1 MKTFI
6 RTTLLILFISALIL
20 GLAALVYK
28 TRSLDPAL
36 HQSVNVPIQTLEN
49 INAQW
54 DVDVLRS
61 REGLNA
67 NYDRLTNSIPTLR
80 QTQITL
86 KKIIT
91 ELNDSKL
98 EQANE
103 TLNGLLEQKIAL
115 IDNFKSQHALLRNSL
130 RFLPTAVEQLDVQL
144 ASSPMPS
151 PSTDTATTTLSYK
164 ELGSLAT
171 ELLTDILKFNALP
184 DVTNQQQVETLISR
198 LENLDAD
205 YPLLIKDQL
214 SMIMNHARTI
224 LMQRE
229 SEDAVLAESDAL
241 PVEQSL
247 STLVQQFENY
257 FATLQQEHDQW
268 SKALNIYAVS
278 LLGLLLLTGINLWRS
293 YRSLDQANAL
303 LEQRVKERTAE
314 LTRTLE
320 QLKESQLQ
328 LVQSEKMASL
338 GQMVAGIAHEINTP
352 LAYVKGGL
360 EIINTRITDMHD
372 YVAETQQLMSF
383 MSAPEGESVSEETL
397 AEQFAL
403 VQDIT
408 SAFIETEAI
417 DELKALVGDG
427 LYGIEHIAEIVR
439 NLKDFS
445 RLDRARVDEFNVN
458 EGIKSTLSIARNIV
472 KYRRI
477 DLQLA
482 DVPSILC
489 APSQINQVFLNLINN
504 ACQATNPETGL
515 ITITTASAEQG
526 VIIKVADNGSGIAPE
541 VLGKIFDPFFT
552 TKKVGEGTG
561 LGLSIVQR
569 IIKEHGGRMSVES
582 TVGQGTC
589 FTVWLPQ
596 QHQPILASEPIAPM
610 DLQAV

>member
-80 QTQITL
+80 QTQSTL

-98 EQANE
+98 EQATE

-477 DLQLA
+477 ELQLA
-482 DVPSILC
+482 DVPNILC

-596 QHQPILASEPIAPM
+596 QHQPILASEPTAPM